1 MRYVVGYVPERGGAE
16 AVHLASTLAGAREAT
31 LDIIVVLPVDEPSF
45 DMYSPDRA
53 YQAAFERQGQG
64 WLDEAMALV
73 PDGVHARGH
82 LSHADSI
89 TEGLIAAATD
99 PEFGEPAGAIVV
111 GASQH
116 GLMGR
121 FTIGG
126 VAAALLHSSPIP
138 VALAPRGFQL
148 HPAVNR
154 ITCAM
159 GTRPGGEALLD
170 VAIAS
175 ARERR
180 VPLRI
185 VSLVA
190 LDLDDSAE
198 TARAWAD
205 ATERHAATLVERAA
219 AELPPDCPVTGEV
232 GVGRTLQECVGKLDF
247 TDNEFV
253 LLGSS
258 RLAGHQRVFLGAS
271 ANKILR
277 ALPVPIVV
285 VPRDYRIPA
294 ELA

>member
-1 MRYVVGYVPERGGAE
+1 M
-16 AVHLASTLAGAREAT
+16 
-31 LDIIVVLPVDEPSF
+31 
-45 DMYSPDRA
+45 
-53 YQAAFERQGQG
+53 
-64 WLDEAMALV
+64 
-73 PDGVHARGH
+73 
-82 LSHADSI
+82 
-89 TEGLIAAATD
+89 
-99 PEFGEPAGAIVV
+99 
-111 GASQH
+111 
-116 GLMGR
+116 
-121 FTIGG
+121 
-126 VAAALLHSSPIP
+126 
-138 VALAPRGFQL
+138 
-148 HPAVNR
+148 
-154 ITCAM
+154 
-159 GTRPGGEALLD
+159 
-170 VAIAS
+170 
-175 ARERR
+175 
-180 VPLRI
+180 PLRI

-198 TARAWAD
+198 AARAWAD